1 MSEQSDKRPDIL
13 LLCDCAGSM
22 RLDDKPLLAASGA
35 DKLVR
40 CTEAC
45 GRDLDKVSRAL
56 GKGQRVLIACEQEAP
71 RFTTLAEE
79 LAESGAAPGETRF
92 ADIRD
97 RAGWSDEAPATAK
110 QAALLAEAALPRPF
124 TPTMDVTSPGTCLVI
139 GDEAALEAAA
149 RLTDELAVTV
159 LLTKTPDFAVPDGRF
174 DVIRG
179 RLRRAE
185 GGLGRFT
192 VTIDDFAE
200 ARRSGRGPLAF
211 APPRGRVAS
220 DCDIILDLS
229 GNDPLFPAP
238 HKRDG
243 YLRADPRDRAA
254 VERAV
259 GDARAL
265 VGTFEKP
272 LYIRFEA
279 DLCAHARA
287 GKTGCTRCLDVCPTN
302 AITPDGDHVRI
313 DPLICAGCGECAAV
327 CPSGAAS
334 YDDPPADFLFR
345 RLVALQ
351 GAFGEAAAADG
362 EKRPPRLLVHDAEH
376 GSEMIRLAAR
386 FGRGLPADVIPLAVN
401 NVEGF
406 GHAEMLAALG
416 TGFAEVLVLLSPRT
430 DRTVPEREKALAE
443 AILAEKGAARIR
455 FLSPETPD
463 TLEEML
469 RESAP
474 EATIGTNVIPMGRRR
489 DAVRTI
495 AQALHGDE
503 VAPLPLP
510 EGAPYGAVV
519 VDEAACT
526 LCLACASLCPA
537 GALGDNPDKP
547 QLRFQESACLQCGI
561 CEAACPEE
569 AITLVPRLATGRE
582 ALRWRVLKEEE
593 PFACISC
600 GKPFGVR
607 STIERISEK
616 LAGQHWMFADDGRAK
631 LIQMCD
637 DCRVRAQYH
646 DENSPFRLGTPHK
659 PRTTEDYLEG
669 DAPDEPP
676 TRH

>member
-1 MSEQSDKRPDIL
+1 MTEHTPKRPDIL

-22 RLDDKPLLAASGA
+22 RLDDEPLLAASGA
-35 DKLVR
+35 DRLVR

-45 GRDLDKVSRAL
+45 GRDLDMVARAL
-56 GKGQRVLIACEQEAP
+56 GEGRRVILACEQEAP

-79 LAESGAAPGETRF
+79 LAESGAEVAEARF
-92 ADIRD
+92 VDIRD
-97 RAGWSDEAPATAK
+97 RAGWSDEGTATAK

-124 TPTMDVTSPGTCLVI
+124 TPMMDVTSPGTCFVI
-139 GDEAALEAAA
+139 GGEAALEAAA
-149 RLTDELAVTV
+149 RLADDLAVTV
-159 LLTKTPDFAVPDGRF
+159 LLTEAPDFAVPDGRF
-174 DVIRG
+174 DVVRG

-185 GGLGRFT
+185 GGFGRFT

-200 ARRSGRGPLAF
+200 ARRSGRGPLGF
-211 APPRGRVAS
+211 SSPRGRVAS
-220 DCDIILDLS
+220 ECDIILDLS
-229 GNDPLFPAP
+229 GDKPLFPAP

-254 VERAV
+254 LERAL

-287 GKTGCTRCLDVCPTN
+287 GQTGCTRCLDVCPTG
-302 AITPDGDHVRI
+302 AISPDGDHVRI

-334 YDDPPADFLFR
+334 YDDPPTDFLFR
-345 RLVALQ
+345 RLVTLRTAY
-351 GAFGEAAAADG
+351 AEAAAGCG

-376 GSEMIRLAAR
+376 GAEMIRLSAR
-386 FGRGLPADVIPLAVN
+386 FGRGLPADVIPLSVN

-416 TGFAEVLVLLSPRT
+416 TGFAEVLVFLTPRT
-430 DRTVPEREKALAE
+430 APAVPEREKALAE
-443 AILAEKGAARIR
+443 AILAEKGLGRIR
-455 FLSPETPD
+455 FLAPATPD
-463 TLEEML
+463 ELEEAL
-469 RESAP
+469 RETGP
-474 EATIGTNVIPMGRRR
+474 EAAIGTNVIPMGRRR

-495 AQALHGDE
+495 SQALHGDE
-503 VAPLPLP
+503 AAPLPLP

-519 VDEAACT
+519 VNEEACT
-526 LCLACASLCPA
+526 LCLACVSLCPA

-561 CEAACPEE
+561 CEAACPED
-569 AITLVPRLATGRE
+569 AISLAPRMATGRE

-607 STIERISEK
+607 STIERISEQ
-616 LAGQHWMFADDGRAK
+616 LAGKHWMFADDARVK

-646 DENSPFRLGTPHK
+646 GENSPFRLGTPHR